1 MSPGRRQRGF
11 TLIEVMIVVILVGIL
26 ALVAG
31 VGYRRWVRNSRMGE
45 AQEMLASIR
54 MAEETFRSENGGY
67 LATGTAGATAFS
79 AGTLYPATSPA
90 ASFKTEWGGGNLGA
104 WASLNVVPSGAVY
117 FGYSVIAGN
126 APGPSEITVNGVPA
140 GYASMGG
147 QPWYI
152 AEAQCDLDN
161 DTTTPNTTLY
171 ASSGSNRLLVANEG
185 Q

>member
-1 MSPGRRQRGF
+1 MSTGRRQRGF
-11 TLIEVMIVVILVGIL
+11 TLIEMMIVVILVGIL

-67 LATGTAGATAFS
+67 LATETGLGI
-79 AGTLYPATSPA
+79 LYPATSPA
-90 ASFKTEWGGGNLGA
+90 ASFKTEWGGNLGA

-126 APGPSEITVNGVPA
+126 ATAPSEITVNGVPA